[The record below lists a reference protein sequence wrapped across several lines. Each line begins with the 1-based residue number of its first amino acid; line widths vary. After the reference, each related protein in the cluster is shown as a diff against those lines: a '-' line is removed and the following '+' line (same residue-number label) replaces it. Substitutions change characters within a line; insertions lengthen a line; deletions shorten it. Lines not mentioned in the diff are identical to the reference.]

1 MANNIDWGK
10 GSENNINWG
19 ASEINKIYFGFVY
32 RTTNSGI
39 TFLSKIALLTID
51 NINKSID
58 SIKTTIDN
66 LNQWLKK

>member
-1 MANNIDWGK
+1 MTKNKDWGK
-10 GSENNINWG
+10 ASENNIGWG
-19 ASEINKIYFGFVY
+19 ASEINKIYFGY
-32 RTTNSGI
+32 IYKTTNSGT

-51 NINKSID
+51 SISKTVD

>member
-39 TFLSKIALLTID
+39 TFLSKIASLTID
-51 NINKSID
+51 SINKSID